1 LKLENGTFNIAIS
14 TASARS
20 LKSLLLF
27 EAKKA
32 IITNHETE
40 ENDPLIFEAKRYLSI
55 MTQFEQSQLILQ
67 STSLS
72 SYKGIGEREK
82 IVSNYLEALTTM
94 LDHENLSIKI
104 LCDIHMILMEGLIIG
119 GESGVLRTK
128 KNRVGA
134 KQFCDPSQVPYQMD
148 LYLAFVEEVMLL
160 SIDMFSKAAMIS
172 LAFVDL
178 HPFKDGN
185 GRFMRII
192 VNWVLKRCGLP
203 FQVSICSTLDHR
215 TKYIKAI
222 RDCCDSEH
230 PVVAPFAIFLA
241 SCCNKDWQEVGK
253 KQSKAIKE
261 VSDDAV
267 IRKARE
273 DLKESD
279 CLICHCPAPNI
290 GVLCCGVAVHINCM
304 NDWLAAASEPTCVNC
319 RAVLPLVEKRMQQE
333 VLETDDEEDTET
345 MGDGRYDEGGIYNRN
360 HGHGFEEMDR
370 DNPNGGHSTT
380 DDDDGDDDGD
390 DDSSNENT
398 GECEDDDSVV
408 MVDQPQDMG
417 IVNDVRNY
425 AFDTQTV
432 VIDNDG
438 NNVAEDTES
447 ADADDHN
454 VAVVDSDT
462 VSDGDDNNEAVV
474 DHGTTD
480 DVDDGSNDDNDNDGD
495 DNGDQVCEDTVT
507 DDDDDDDDDGIV
519 GVDEETETVDEDAA
533 DNVNTDANTV
543 DASDDDEGAVVA
555 EQQDES
561 NIYICVYIYAYIFEF
576 MRINIYIHIYIYI
589 YIHINTYIYIYK
601 CIYMYFYI

>member
-1 LKLENGTFNIAIS
+1 MHISSGKRESEDDYVVTVSNMKSCRLKHATSINLISSELAIGKSGEKLNPSWLERLRLENGIFSIAIS

-27 EAKKA
+27 EAKKS

-55 MTQFEQSQLILQ
+55 MTQFEQSQLMLQ

-94 LDHENLSIKI
+94 LDHETLSIKI
-104 LCDIHMILMEGLIIG
+104 LCDIHMILMDRLIVG
-119 GESGVLRTK
+119 GEIGVLRTK

-134 KQFCDPSQVPYQMD
+134 KQFCDPSQVPYQMN
-148 LYLAFVEEVMLL
+148 LYLAFVEEMMLIT
-160 SIDMFSKAAMIS
+160 IDMFSKAAMIS

-203 FQVSICSTLDHR
+203 FPVSICSTLEHR

-290 GVLCCGVAVHINCM
+290 CVLCCGVAVHINCM

-333 VLETDDEEDTET
+333 VLETDDDEDTET
-345 MGDGRYDEGGIYNRN
+345 MGDGRNDDVDN
-360 HGHGFEEMDR
+360 H
-370 DNPNGGHSTT
+370 NGYVQRLAEFNLNLNAGHSTT
-380 DDDDGDDDGD
+380 DDDDDGDDDGDGD

-408 MVDQPQDMG
+408 MVGQPQDMG

-447 ADADDHN
+447 ADGDDHN
-454 VAVVDSDT
+454 AAVVD
-462 VSDGDDNNEAVV
+462 GD
-474 DHGTTD
+474 
-480 DVDDGSNDDNDNDGD
+480 
-495 DNGDQVCEDTVT
+495 
-507 DDDDDDDDDGIV
+507 
-519 GVDEETETVDEDAA
+519 
-533 DNVNTDANTV
+533 
-543 DASDDDEGAVVA
+543 
-555 EQQDES
+555 
-561 NIYICVYIYAYIFEF
+561 
-576 MRINIYIHIYIYI
+576 IHI
-589 YIHINTYIYIYK
+589 
-601 CIYMYFYI
+601 CL